1 MNMALMTVVNQKAYT
16 INDYDTYLGYV
27 GVPGTPAVGGAKK
40 YPLPFPF
47 EHVVLGP
54 NGGGA
59 DSKQLPVCPRDFR
72 KASQHQH
79 VPLQHGEEWNQLV
92 QDGTVTVAFA
102 GQADIRDV
110 EHVLIV

>member
-1 MNMALMTVVNQKAYT
+1 MALMTVTNQKSYSLNNLDVYQGDPTSPTVNAT
-16 INDYDTYLGYV
+16 
-27 GVPGTPAVGGAKK
+27 GGARK

-47 EHVVLGP
+47 DWVVLGP

-59 DSKQLPVCPRDFR
+59 DARQLPVNPRDFR
-72 KASQHQH
+72 KASCHEH

-102 GQADIRDV
+102 AQTDIRDV